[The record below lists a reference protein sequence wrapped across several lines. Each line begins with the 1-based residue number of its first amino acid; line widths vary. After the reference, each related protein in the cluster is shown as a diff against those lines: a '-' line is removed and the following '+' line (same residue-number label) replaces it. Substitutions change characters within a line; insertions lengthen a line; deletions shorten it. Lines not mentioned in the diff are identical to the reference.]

1 MTNGGAGLRKSWH
14 RQPDNSTMTISPAL
28 PSADQPAPQTD
39 PAPGAADLHLTCAA
53 ESQAESSL
61 KSKVHSDT
69 DSALESAAQTPADT
83 TSSAPGKADPP
94 LPLPSPR
101 PVQQFNAPVDVRSL
115 SLALLAL
122 FASIAVLHWA
132 SAVFIPVALSVL
144 MTSALSPVV
153 SVLQR
158 WHVPRWL
165 GAAVL
170 LLTLVAALSATAW
183 KLGDGAS
190 QVIESLPMAVKKVSD
205 KLRDNPAKKNTS
217 DSTSSTSSPLE
228 TVQQAAAQ
236 LEQAASQSTA
246 PSTPKRGV
254 QRVQIERS
262 PFNIRDYLWSGTMGL
277 LSGIGQFT
285 LVIFL
290 TFFALASG
298 DVFKRKLVRI
308 AGSSLERKK
317 VTIHVLNDISS
328 QIQRYLLVQVLTSII
343 VGIATGLAYAALG
356 LENAAVW
363 GVVAGVLNLAPYVGS
378 IVVTGASAL
387 VAFLQFGTFDM
398 ALAVGAAS
406 LVIHTL
412 VGNLLTPWLTSR
424 TSSMSPVAVFVS
436 VLAWGWLWGLW
447 GLLLGIPIMM
457 GVKAICDRVEDLHA
471 VGELLGN

>member
-1 MTNGGAGLRKSWH
+1 
-14 RQPDNSTMTISPAL
+14 MTISPAL
-28 PSADQPAPQTD
+28 HASERMAPGPGTDLPASPASASTPTPPSGAPVSAPPAVAAPAP
-39 PAPGAADLHLTCAA
+39 PA
-53 ESQAESSL
+53 
-61 KSKVHSDT
+61 
-69 DSALESAAQTPADT
+69 DSAPEPLPP
-83 TSSAPGKADPP
+83 APGKADPP
-94 LPLPSPR
+94 LPLPAPA
-101 PVQQFNAPVDVRSL
+101 PGPEQQLHAPVDVRSL

-132 SAVFIPVALSVL
+132 AAVFIPVALSVL
-144 MTSALSPVV
+144 ITSALSPAV
-153 SVLQR
+153 SGLQR

-170 LLTLVAALSATAW
+170 LVALVGALSATVW

-190 QVIESLPMAVKKVSD
+190 QVIESLPVAVKKVRD
-205 KLRDNPAKKNTS
+205 KLRDEAGKKVIKGATAS
-217 DSTSSTSSPLE
+217 SSPLE
-228 TVQQAAAQ
+228 TVQEAATQ
-236 LEQAASQSTA
+236 LEQAAAENAA
-246 PSTPKRGV
+246 PAAAPKRGV

-277 LSGIGQFT
+277 LSAVGQFT
-285 LVIFL
+285 VVIFL
-290 TFFALASG
+290 AFFALASG
-298 DVFKRKLVRI
+298 DVFRRKLVRI
-308 AGSSLERKK
+308 AGPSLEKKK
-317 VTIHVLNDISS
+317 VTVQVMRDISG
-328 QIQRYLLVQVLTSII
+328 QIQRYLLVQALTSVI

-363 GVVAGVLNLAPYVGS
+363 GVVAGVLNLVPYVGS
-378 IVVTGASAL
+378 IVVTGASGL

-457 GVKAICDRVEDLHA
+457 GVKAICDRVEDLHV

>member
-1 MTNGGAGLRKSWH
+1 MRSSLSAPQEVET
-14 RQPDNSTMTISPAL
+14 PDL
-28 PSADQPAPQTD
+28 PAPTQAQD
-39 PAPGAADLHLTCAA
+39 ALRDAPDI
-53 ESQAESSL
+53 
-61 KSKVHSDT
+61 
-69 DSALESAAQTPADT
+69 
-83 TSSAPGKADPP
+83 APGKADPP
-94 LPLPSPR
+94 LPLPTPLPR
-101 PVQQFNAPVDVRSL
+101 PEQQFTAPVDVRSL

-132 SAVFIPVALSVL
+132 AAVFIPVALSVL
-144 MTSALSPVV
+144 ITSALSPAV
-153 SVLQR
+153 SGLQR

-170 LLTLVAALSATAW
+170 LMALVGVLSATVW

-190 QVIESLPMAVKKVSD
+190 QVIESLPVAVKKVRD
-205 KLRDNPAKKNTS
+205 KLRDDAGKKVAQGTPAA
-217 DSTSSTSSPLE
+217 SSPLE
-228 TVQQAAAQ
+228 TVQAAAAQ
-236 LEQAASQSTA
+236 LEQAAAENAA
-246 PSTPKRGV
+246 PAAAPKRGV

-277 LSGIGQFT
+277 LSAVGQFT
-285 LVIFL
+285 VVIFL

-298 DVFKRKLVRI
+298 DVFRRKLVRI
-308 AGSSLERKK
+308 AGPSLEKKK
-317 VTIHVLNDISS
+317 VTVQVMRDISG
-328 QIQRYLLVQVLTSII
+328 QIQRYLLVQALTSVI

-363 GVVAGVLNLAPYVGS
+363 GVVAGVLNLVPYVGS
-378 IVVTGASAL
+378 IVVTGASGL